1 MPGDG
6 CDEESVD
13 GFDHEPTCA
22 EEGDVKMEMIVVKNT
37 RDGSVVLMM
46 YGEFLSALERGEPL
60 EPVNMGGSSG
70 DEEED
75 EGEDR

>member
-6 CDEESVD
+6 GNEAGINGSH
-13 GFDHEPTCA
+13 HELARA

-60 EPVNMGGSSG
+60 EPVNKGGSSG
-70 DEEED
+70 DEED